1 MACALR
7 YSCLSFVFFIN
18 DLNPFLCPMVSFSL
32 EGILTKVLVLDMYK
46 ALSIH
51 KIRQRYRHY
60 TRHYTYIMHFDKDKI
75 PPVKGFWSITMYNS
89 KDYFVD
95 NSINRYAIGDRTP
108 GLK

>member
-51 KIRQRYRHY
+51 KIRQKYRHY
-60 TRHYTYIMHFDKDKI
+60 TRHYTYHTFLSE
-75 PPVKGFWSITMYNS
+75 SIKERLVIENDDHLFSLNDCMVIHQET
-89 KDYFVD
+89 
-95 NSINRYAIGDRTP
+95 
-108 GLK
+108 